1 MAQHEMNVMWANK
14 KAKSRGPQRI
24 DLVSVSFHFSAPILS
39 RLQPQPN
46 NTPATIHAVRI
57 SKISIS
63 DHLHEHT
70 KLDISVT
77 NRVLGVLL
85 FRANRLLIRANLPDV
100 YRSGSEARPLRGH
113 FADPHLPL
121 RKPWPALAAD
131 WPKMARRG
139 TRLVRSEWPKGNS
152 NDRDWQHF
160 GSVYRG
166 GDQGT

>member
-1 MAQHEMNVMWANK
+1 
-14 KAKSRGPQRI
+14 
-24 DLVSVSFHFSAPILS
+24 VSFHFSAPILS

-139 TRLVRSEWPKGNS
+139 TRLVRSEWPKETAMTEI
-152 NDRDWQHF
+152 
-160 GSVYRG
+160 GSTLDPFIEAEIKEHKAALIRLCPLLMLVG
-166 GDQGT
+166 FHQ